1 MINATKPV
9 VTDVAPTGIEG
20 LDTLL
25 HGGLPRHHMYLLQ
38 GEAGTGKTT
47 VGMQFLIEGVRAGET
62 SLFIALAETREDL
75 LEVAAS
81 HGWSLEGV
89 DIYEVTT
96 AEAAERLSGT
106 QTIFPTS
113 EVELSEVTD
122 EIIEKLQETRPQR
135 VLFDAVSELRLLA
148 DSPVRYRRQIL
159 ALRDALAQIQATAL
173 LTDTAVKNDEDRV
186 LDSLVHGIIRLERW
200 APDYGAA
207 RRRMEITK
215 LRGSR
220 YHEGWHDMNITT
232 GGIEVYPRPVARA
245 RQSTQTGNSWRV
257 ACPRWTPSRAAV
269 WRWAQRHSSWAAR
282 AQGKARWLRCMYTRP
297 WKEAS
302 RARSLS
308 LTSVQRHFTSV
319 ARIWVCLC
327 GPSSRT
333 DSSPCTRSR
342 LGQSPPGSLAD
353 TIRALAEEQGVKIVL
368 FDSLTGYLRAM
379 PGESLLVQQV
389 HDLLNYLSQKGV
401 LSLLIVTHHGLVGG
415 VIQHDLDL
423 SYISDTVMLCRH
435 FEAGGELRNAISVV
449 KKRHGWHEKTIRELR
464 IREGGI
470 EVGEPLQGFRGVLTG
485 NPEFRG
491 EKDDLM
497 QSETR

>member
-96 AEAAERLSGT
+96 AEAAERLSST

-122 EIIEKLQETRPQR
+122 EIIAKLQETRPQR

-232 GGIEVYPRPVARA
+232 GGIEVYPRPRRA
-245 RQSTQTGNSWRV
+245 GAPEHADWQQLASGVPALDALTGGGLEMGTAALIVGSSGTGKSSLATLYVHAALERGLKSAIFVFDERPETLYKRSEDLGLPLRPFIANGQLTLHAVQTGS
-257 ACPRWTPSRAAV
+257 
-269 WRWAQRHSSWAAR
+269 
-282 AQGKARWLRCMYTRP
+282 
-297 WKEAS
+297 
-302 RARSLS
+302 
-308 LTSVQRHFTSV
+308 
-319 ARIWVCLC
+319 I
-327 GPSSRT
+327 
-333 DSSPCTRSR
+333 SP
-342 LGQSPPGSLAD
+342 GQLAD